1 MAEAAPNTP
10 AKPNMAEL
18 KQEIATVE
26 KDILF
31 PAFDGILR
39 NLADDTLLTRGGGEG
54 LKIYDNLERDG
65 SVYGYLGKR
74 KLAVTARPW
83 EVVPGGPGRK
93 EKKAAEVVKA
103 MLDTVGF
110 DRLCKNLM
118 DAVLKGYAV
127 AEILWDTDGA
137 TYFPREIKSKNQ
149 RRFHFAVDGSLRLLT
164 PRDMY
169 QGEPVPPRKFIVH
182 TFGDKDGSPYGL
194 GLGTRLFWYVLFK
207 REDFRSWL
215 LFLDKFASPTAV
227 GKYPQGAQAPEQQK
241 LLDALGAIARDA
253 GVIIPEGMAVEL
265 LEAKRSTAGSHE
277 AFCRYL
283 DEQIGL
289 IILGDAPSA
298 KDSGGAL
305 ASAAI
310 LRNEVR
316 LELVADDADLLSA
329 TLNKTLL
336 TWITELNVPGA
347 IPPTVWRD
355 VKPAEDQTARSER
368 DKNLGSLGYRPTLK
382 SVQETYGGEWEPLPG
397 FGQGKPG
404 GAPANVQQPDGADA
418 SAFAEPGFA
427 EGGVAGGYPDQ
438 LALDD
443 AADNLPADELD
454 AAMRALLKPV
464 VALLAKGGDAEDAM
478 TRLEEIYPDLDATGL
493 ATMLARAMFVAKV
506 WGRLTADAGEG
517 A

>member
-1 MAEAAPNTP
+1 MATPKNPQAP
-10 AKPNMAEL
+10 AMKEL
-18 KQEIATVE
+18 RQEIATVDR
-26 KDILF
+26 DILF

-39 NLADDTLLTRGGGEG
+39 NLDDTLLTRGGAEG

-65 SVYGYLGKR
+65 SVYGYLSKR

-83 EVVPGGPGRK
+83 EVLPGGPGAK
-93 EKKAAEVVKA
+93 DKKAAELVKT
-103 MLDTVGF
+103 MLEAVGF

-118 DAVLKGYAV
+118 DAVLKGFAV
-127 AEILWDTDGA
+127 AEILWETDGA
-137 TYFPREIKSKNQ
+137 TVYPRKIKPRNQ
-149 RRFHFAVDGSLRLLT
+149 RRFHFDTDGALRLLT
-164 PRDMY
+164 PQNMY
-169 QGEPVPPRKFIVH
+169 TGEPVPDRKFIVH

-194 GLGTRLFWYVLFK
+194 GLGSRLFWYVLFK

-227 GKYPQGAQAPEQQK
+227 GKYPTGSEPDQQQK

-253 GVIIPEGMAVEL
+253 GVVIPEGMAIEL

-289 IILGDAPSA
+289 IILGDAPGA

-316 LELVADDADLLSA
+316 LELVADDADLLSE
-329 TLNKTLL
+329 TLNQTLL
-336 TWITELNVPGA
+336 TWITELNMPGA

-355 VKPAEDQTARSER
+355 VKPKDDQTARSQR
-368 DKNLGSLGYRPTLK
+368 DKNLSSLGYRPTLK
-382 SVQETYGGEWEPLPG
+382 AVQESYGGEWEPLPG
-397 FGQGKPG
+397 FAFGKGRPAS
-404 GAPANVQQPDGADA
+404 GAAETPDGADA
-418 SAFAEPGFA
+418 SAFAEG
-427 EGGVAGGYPDQ
+427 EDYPDQ
-438 LALDD
+438 AALDA

-454 AAMRALLKPV
+454 VAMRALLKPV
-464 VALLAKGGDAEDAM
+464 VAMLAKGASPEDAM
-478 TRLEEIYPDLDATGL
+478 TRLAEIYPDLDTTGL
-493 ATMLARAMFVAKV
+493 ATQLARAMFVSQV
-506 WGRLTADAGEG
+506 WGRLSAESEG
-517 A
+517 